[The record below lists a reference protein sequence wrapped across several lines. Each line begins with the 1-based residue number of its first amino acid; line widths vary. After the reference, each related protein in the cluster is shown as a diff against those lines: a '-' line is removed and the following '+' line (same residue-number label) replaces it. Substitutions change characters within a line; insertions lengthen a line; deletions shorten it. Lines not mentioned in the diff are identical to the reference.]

1 MKQKFIDA
9 ALGCLLTLAGCT
21 TGPSERTSL
30 RTLSKSQVERFKLDG
45 FLVVEDVL
53 SLDEF
58 EVLSQEQI

>member
-1 MKQKFIDA
+1 MEK
-9 ALGCLLTLAGCT
+9 
-21 TGPSERTSL
+21 TSL